1 MGNILIRK
9 LLLAGAI
16 LWAITALAYDTEV
29 NGIYYNLDK
38 EAKTAAVT
46 HSDRSKYAGAVSIP
60 KAITVEGVNYEVT
73 SIQARSFDECTGLTA
88 VSFPEGM
95 ETIGDFAFNGCTS
108 LTAVSLP
115 NSVSLIRPYAFA
127 GCTGLTTF
135 HIPEKV
141 DELLAS
147 LFDGCSNLV
156 AVDIP
161 AGVTTIDQ
169 NCFRDCARLSA
180 VIIPQG
186 VRFIGYGAFRNC
198 IGLTTV
204 TLPQALYRM
213 NSYAFGGCV
222 NLKTVIANMPTPTGI
237 DEYVFCEE
245 TYAGRLIVP
254 PSSLT
259 KYQQAPVWKEFHSIV
274 AAEPASGGM
283 MLVANLKD
291 GSHEYFLLAEKPYF
305 IFSGKFLNTIRAG
318 SVVVFDRNDIRNF
331 IFESC
336 TADGIK
342 AIETGDDLFV
352 RQMDE
357 GLLHISGI
365 SSGASVSIYDLGGK
379 LLGNQQA
386 DASGRC
392 EVMLPAAKGVFLI
405 NIANKRTVKITRR

>member
-1 MGNILIRK
+1 MGNIHIRS

-16 LWAITALAYDTEV
+16 LWAATALAYDTEV

-38 EAKTAAVT
+38 GAKTAAVT
-46 HSDRSKYAGAVSIP
+46 HSNRSKYAGAVSIP

-73 SIQARSFDECTGLTA
+73 SIQARAFDECTGLTA

-95 ETIGDFAFNGCTS
+95 ETIGDFAFNGCSS
-108 LTAVSLP
+108 LTAISLP

-141 DELLAS
+141 DELLAA

-169 NCFRDCARLSA
+169 NCFRDCTSLSA
-180 VIIPQG
+180 VTIPQG

-213 NSYAFGGCV
+213 NSYAFDGCV

-254 PSSLT
+254 SSSLT
-259 KYQQAPVWKEFHSIV
+259 KYQQAPVWKNFHTIV
-274 AAEPASGGM
+274 AAEANSEGM

-305 IFSGKFLNTIRAG
+305 IFSGKFLNTIRAE
-318 SVVVFDRNDIRNF
+318 SAVVFDRNDIRDF
-331 IFESC
+331 TFENG

-342 AIETGDDLFV
+342 AIETRDELLV

-357 GLLHISGI
+357 GLLHISGL
-365 SSGASVSIYDLGGK
+365 SSGASVSIYDLGGI
-379 LLGNQQA
+379 LLRNLQA

-392 EVMLPAAKGVFLI
+392 EVMLPATKGVYFI